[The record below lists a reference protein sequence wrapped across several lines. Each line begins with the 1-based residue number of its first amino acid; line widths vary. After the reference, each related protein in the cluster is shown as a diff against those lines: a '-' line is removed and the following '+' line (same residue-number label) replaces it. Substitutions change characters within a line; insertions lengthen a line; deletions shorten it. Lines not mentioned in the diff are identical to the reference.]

1 MLWMRVIIASVKTYI
16 GSLRRENEQTHMKK
30 MIVRVAVVV
39 ILLLGI
45 GTPLLQNQLKEPPN
59 QAVSV
64 NIPDVELSFVV
75 LGDIHE
81 NIDSFQKAIDDM
93 RTINPALD
101 ALVLNGDTV
110 DQGLVK
116 QYDSIKK
123 TIEKNK
129 SLLPPILIKNIGN
142 HEFFNYDI
150 EKNSPE
156 DVQTFINRY
165 LEFAG
170 EEKVYHDTWLKG
182 YHFISLGSED
192 GNSETLDSV
201 RAYISKEQ
209 QNWLREKLAEK
220 YEKGKPIFVYL
231 HQPINTNSNSGWV
244 GSDQGKEIRDILSQY
259 PEVILFTSHTHRPLD
274 DTSINTSQPFTTVH
288 TGAVSYTIVPDGK
301 GGRTREPYVNGL
313 YVEVNGN
320 QVVIRGRDMKEH
332 SWVFSKEIIKEQK

>member
-1 MLWMRVIIASVKTYI
+1 MKRIIGIIA
-16 GSLRRENEQTHMKK
+16 
-30 MIVRVAVVV
+30 VV
-39 ILLLGI
+39 IVLFLGVGI
-45 GTPLLQNQLKEPPN
+45 ALNRDSFEPPN
-59 QAVSV
+59 QTANA
-64 NIPDVELSFVV
+64 NIPDVDLSFAV

-81 NIDSFQKAIDDM
+81 NIDSFQDAIDDM
-93 RTINPALD
+93 HAINPGLN

-129 SLLPPILIKNIGN
+129 SLLPSTLIKNIGN

-150 EKNSPE
+150 KENSPE

-192 GNSETLDSV
+192 GNSATLDSV

-209 QNWLREKLAEK
+209 QNWLRAKLAEK
-220 YEKGKPIFVYL
+220 HEKGKPIFVYM
-231 HQPINTNSNSGWV
+231 HQTLNSNSSSGWV
-244 GSDQGKEIRDILSQY
+244 GSDQGKELRDILSQY
-259 PEVILFTSHTHRPLD
+259 PEVVLFTSHTHRPLD
-274 DTSINTSQPFTTVH
+274 ETSINTVNQPFTTVH
-288 TGAVSYTIVPDGK
+288 TGAVHYTIVTDGK
-301 GGRTREPYVNGL
+301 GGRTLEPQVNGL
-313 YVEVNGN
+313 YIEVKGN
-320 QVVIRGRDMKEH
+320 QVVIRGRDMKNH
-332 SWVFSKEIIKEQK
+332 SWVFNKEILKEQK

>member
-1 MLWMRVIIASVKTYI
+1 MKRIIGIIA
-16 GSLRRENEQTHMKK
+16 
-30 MIVRVAVVV
+30 VV
-39 ILLLGI
+39 IVLFLGVGI
-45 GTPLLQNQLKEPPN
+45 ALNRDSFEPPN
-59 QAVSV
+59 QTANA
-64 NIPDVELSFVV
+64 NIPDVDLSFAV

-81 NIDSFQKAIDDM
+81 NIDSFQDAIDDM
-93 RTINPALD
+93 HAINPGLN

-129 SLLPPILIKNIGN
+129 SLLPSTLIKNIGN

-150 EKNSPE
+150 KENSPE

-192 GNSETLDSV
+192 GNSATLDSV

-209 QNWLREKLAEK
+209 QNWLRAKLAEK
-220 YEKGKPIFVYL
+220 HEKGKPIFVYM
-231 HQPINTNSNSGWV
+231 HQTLNSNSSSGWV
-244 GSDQGKEIRDILSQY
+244 GSDQGKELRDILAQY
-259 PEVILFTSHTHRPLD
+259 PEVVLFTSHTHRPLD
-274 DTSINTSQPFTTVH
+274 ETSINTVNQPFTTVH
-288 TGAVSYTIVPDGK
+288 TGAVHYTIVTDGK
-301 GGRTREPYVNGL
+301 GGRTLEPQVNGL
-313 YVEVNGN
+313 YIEVKGN
-320 QVVIRGRDMKEH
+320 QVVIRGRDMKNH
-332 SWVFSKEIIKEQK
+332 SWVFNKEILKEQK